1 MEPRLHAMDWLL
13 ALLRTTVMSR
23 KNLHDT
29 LQRFD
34 LVSDVRPTMAYI
46 PGGSLSFV
54 QEAFF
59 LYPAV
64 DQYTSLHTAGPASKI
79 PVVSQS

>member
-1 MEPRLHAMDWLL
+1 MNWVFD
-13 ALLRTTVMSR
+13 LLRTMVMSR

-29 LQRFD
+29 PQRFD
-34 LVSDVRPTMAYI
+34 LVSHARPTMAYI

-59 LYPAV
+59 STLPCISIV
-64 DQYTSLHTAGPASKI
+64 PSTLRSSLQDSICFPKLIS
-79 PVVSQS
+79 

>member
-1 MEPRLHAMDWLL
+1 MNWVFD
-13 ALLRTTVMSR
+13 LLRTMVMSR

-29 LQRFD
+29 PQRFD
-34 LVSDVRPTMAYI
+34 LVSHARPTMAYI

-59 LYPAV
+59 STLPCISILPSTLRV
-64 DQYTSLHTAGPASKI
+64 QPPRFHLFPE
-79 PVVSQS
+79 VN